1 MALNYLLHRHQVSV
15 MRSGSAASSE
25 ARAAHRGLASGY
37 ASRIRELR
45 ARTGAATVE
54 ALRVT

>member
-25 ARAAHRGLASGY
+25 ARAAHHGLAIGY
-37 ASRIRELR
+37 ASRIRDLR
-45 ARTGAATVE
+45 AETGAAKVE

>member
-1 MALNYLLHRHQVSV
+1 

-25 ARAAHRGLASGY
+25 ARAAHHGLAIGY
-37 ASRIRELR
+37 ASRIRDLR
-45 ARTGAATVE
+45 AETGAAKVE